1 VLPLEGDGQHLRE
14 SVERAFQHI
23 QQALSGESEDC
34 LGLKQQ
40 WELLAEEEEKAS
52 WVSCYLSPAED
63 MDLASQ
69 ACQHLSTRFVEL
81 NADFRM
87 LRHRILC
94 PSLNKHAQWI
104 WRSFIYKLAAH
115 YKDKMTGF
123 ILEAR
128 KLAEEQRLAE
138 QNTLE
143 TQTYYH
149 RHIGRKSRARAKEFD
164 LYKEEA
170 SGVLTLLQQVLNYA
184 DEVLPGPKLRT
195 ATLQETAAWA
205 KNNKQRLARPA
216 RSKPGVVHVTDKK
229 KVE

>member
-1 VLPLEGDGQHLRE
+1 
-14 SVERAFQHI
+14 
-23 QQALSGESEDC
+23 
-34 LGLKQQ
+34 
-40 WELLAEEEEKAS
+40 
-52 WVSCYLSPAED
+52 
-63 MDLASQ
+63 
-69 ACQHLSTRFVEL
+69 
-81 NADFRM
+81 
-87 LRHRILC
+87 
-94 PSLNKHAQWI
+94 
-104 WRSFIYKLAAH
+104 
-115 YKDKMTGF
+115 MTGF

-205 KNNKQRLARPA
+205 HTNKRRLARPT